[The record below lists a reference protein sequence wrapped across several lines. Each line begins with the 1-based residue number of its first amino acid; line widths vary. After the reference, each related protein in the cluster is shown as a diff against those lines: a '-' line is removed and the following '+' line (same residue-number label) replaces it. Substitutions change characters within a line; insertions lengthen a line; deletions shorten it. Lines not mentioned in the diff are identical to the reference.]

1 METLVVTGTLAHR
14 IVRKYVEESDVEA
27 EVVSLPIQVA
37 ALMPINY
44 ISNML
49 QSRDLSKFKLILVP
63 GLVAGDVSQIAK
75 QLGIPT
81 YKGPKQA
88 ANLPLVLQQLG
99 KARLSTTRPACELLQ
114 DLLKKEAFKQLDLL
128 QKKTR
133 RLAEKKSGIRI
144 GEEEKAIWIGTAF
157 PPRVL
162 AEIVDASALS
172 RSELRK
178 KARDFVESGA
188 EIIDI
193 GMVAGGGNPS
203 KAKLA
208 VKIVRKT
215 VSTPVSIDTSDAE
228 EIRAAVE
235 AGVDLILSINAENM
249 KDVSEFACEIPV
261 VATPADETRNCP
273 TYVDEKIE
281 QLEKNLKRAR
291 QLGFKKLIA
300 DPILVPIFTPNLTE
314 SLVAYYRFRQRNPS
328 IPIMFGAGNVTE
340 LMDADSI
347 GANLLLAS
355 IAYDLNANII
365 LTTEASDKTLGCVRE
380 LSTGIKM
387 AMLARERSSPPK
399 DLGLDLLVIKEKR
412 RREDDYKR
420 AIWKYAREIPVKRR
434 EFVYDPRGCFKVIVD
449 RDRRC
454 IVVSHYKY
462 NLEKPDVVIRG
473 KEPLEMCATLIES
486 GLLSRFD
493 HAAYLGI
500 ELTKAEIALQTGKSY
515 VQDSALLF

>member
-1 METLVVTGTLAHR
+1 MKTLVVTGTLADGM
-14 IVRKYVEESDVEA
+14 VRKYVGESGVEA
-27 EVVSLPIQVA
+27 EVVSLPTQVA
-37 ALMPINY
+37 ALMSVNY
-44 ISNML
+44 VSDML
-49 QSRDLSKFKLILVP
+49 ESRDLAKFKLILVP
-63 GLVAGDVSQIAK
+63 GLVAGDVSYITER
-75 QLGIPT
+75 LGIPT

-88 ANLPLVLQQLG
+88 ADLRLVLQQLG
-99 KARLSTTRPACELLQ
+99 KVRLSTTTPACELLQ
-114 DLLKKEAFKQLDLL
+114 DLLKKEAFRQLDLL
-128 QKKTR
+128 QRKTR
-133 RLAEKKSGIRI
+133 RLAGKKPGIQI
-144 GEEEKAIWIGTAF
+144 GEGKKAVWIGTAF
-157 PPRVL
+157 PPHVL

-178 KARDFVESGA
+178 KARNFVETGA
-188 EIIDI
+188 EIIDV

-208 VKIVRKT
+208 VKIVRRA
-215 VSTPVSIDTSDAE
+215 VSTPISIDTSDTE

-249 KDVSEFACEIPV
+249 RDVSEFAREIPV
-261 VATPADETRNCP
+261 VVTPADEKRNCP
-273 TYVDEKIE
+273 IDVDKKIE
-281 QLEKNLKRAR
+281 QLERNLERAM

-314 SLVAYYRFRQRNPS
+314 SLVAYYRFRERNPK

-355 IAYDLNANII
+355 IAYDLNANIV
-365 LTTEASDKTLGCVRE
+365 LTTEASNKTLGCVGE
-380 LSTGIKM
+380 LSTSIKM
-387 AMLARERSSPPK
+387 AMLARERTSPPK
-399 DLGLDLLVIKEKR
+399 DLGLDLLVVKEKR
-412 RREDDYKR
+412 RREEYYER
-420 AIWKYAREIPVKRR
+420 AIQKYAREIPVKKR
-434 EFVYDPRGCFKVIVD
+434 EFVYDSKGCFKVTVD
-449 RDRRC
+449 RDRRR
-454 IVVSHYKY
+454 IVVSHYKC
-462 NLEKPDVVIRG
+462 NREKPEVIIKG
-473 KEPLEMCATLIES
+473 KNPLEICTTIIEN